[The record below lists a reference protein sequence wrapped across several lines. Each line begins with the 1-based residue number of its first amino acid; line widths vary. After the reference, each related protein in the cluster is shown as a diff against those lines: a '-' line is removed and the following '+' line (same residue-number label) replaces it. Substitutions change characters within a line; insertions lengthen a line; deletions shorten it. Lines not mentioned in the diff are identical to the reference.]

1 MTYPHTLHGTG
12 KRFGTKTER
21 RARFYVRPNTQKI
34 LGCRYMFCEAPWR
47 PCICRFGGP
56 NHTCD
61 TPMCLSDSLSRNT
74 HTTTQDS
81 PASNVFKPW
90 EPPTFSSQPPE
101 ASHKGTSQAH
111 SAGMPYTI
119 YFSGPL
125 RSNAPRYWIQP
136 PKQSHMPMTSSRS
149 AALKPAYS
157 NKPTWYLRSPR
168 YSNLTSP
175 IPNFAPTSSHT
186 TGPT

>member
-1 MTYPHTLHGTG
+1 MEP
-12 KRFGTKTER
+12 
-21 RARFYVRPNTQKI
+21 P
-34 LGCRYMFCEAPWR
+34 P
-47 PCICRFGGP
+47 
-56 NHTCD
+56 
-61 TPMCLSDSLSRNT
+61 SDSLSRNT

-81 PASNVFKPW
+81 PASNGLKPW

-101 ASHKGTSQAH
+101 EYHKGTLPAH

-119 YFSGPL
+119 YFSGPE

-136 PKQSHMPMTSSRS
+136 PKQLHMPMTSPPS